1 MRVCVED
8 AFLRC
13 AGPRVHCRH
22 VTRGLTP
29 QRAGNGSAALRETLT
44 LWKADPRY
52 AGDADYVI
60 ATATGRK
67 ANPSNVRR
75 DALAKEV
82 TAADVEL
89 AKHGVRPIGH
99 EDVRFTLN
107 VYAHGPSTP
116 TRCCPRCGRSLRM
129 ASSGRAQA
137 LIGH

>member
-1 MRVCVED
+1 MR
-8 AFLRC
+8 
-13 AGPRVHCRH
+13 GPRVHCRH

-60 ATATGRK
+60 ATVTGRK
-67 ANPSNVRR
+67 ANPSNLRR

-99 EDVRFTLN
+99 VTF
-107 VYAHGPSTP
+107 HGLRRTFSEPPLVSRQP
-116 TRCCPRCGRSLRM
+116 NPNQILRRPCCKQKPPITGGFRS
-129 ASSGRAQA
+129 G
-137 LIGH
+137 